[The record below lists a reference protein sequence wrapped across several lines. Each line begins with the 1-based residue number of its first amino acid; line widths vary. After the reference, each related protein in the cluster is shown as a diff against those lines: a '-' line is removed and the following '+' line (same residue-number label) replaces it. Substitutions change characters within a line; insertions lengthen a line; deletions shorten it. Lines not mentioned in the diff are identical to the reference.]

1 MQARWYPS
9 VNAVL
14 IDRYIVRGFVLTFV
28 FSCVALCSIFVI
40 VDMIESLDDFLDHK
54 APFFVV
60 VEFYGVFL
68 PAMLKLLIPIGLL
81 LAALFSVGRHAS
93 ANEITAMRSGG
104 QSLVRFMLPLLLL
117 GLVSSV
123 LQIRFNGWV
132 VPAANARKFAI
143 ERTYLGRS
151 PDGPSLMNLAFR
163 ETPLQNVI
171 IMEYDTARRVARR
184 VAIEEFSSEE
194 HPRLIRRV
202 DAGEMRL
209 DSTTNSWIIARG
221 TERRFATDTIHVRT
235 LTDYVV
241 PFSVQHAQIVRLQRN
256 PDEFTFEDRA
266 DYIATLRKGGKD
278 TRRHEIALAAEWAFP
293 WANVIVVLLA
303 VPFASVRRR
312 AGVAVNIV
320 MAMGLCFVYI
330 ASTKIGQAIGV
341 ETSLPVDVVA
351 WAPNVLFLVAGI
363 VITLR
368 TRT

>member
-1 MQARWYPS
+1 M
-9 VNAVL
+9 L

-54 APFFVV
+54 APFLVV
-60 VEFYGVFL
+60 VEFYAVFL
-68 PAMLKLLIPIGLL
+68 PGMLKLLIPVGLL
-81 LAALFSVGRHAS
+81 LAALFSVGKLAG

-104 QSLVRFMLPLLLL
+104 QSLVRFMIPLLLL
-117 GLVSSV
+117 GVICSV

-163 ETPLQNVI
+163 ETPTQNVML
-171 IMEYDTARRVARR
+171 MEYDTLRRVARR
-184 VAIEEFSSEE
+184 VAIEEFSDVQR
-194 HPRLIRRV
+194 PRLVRRI
-202 DAGEMRL
+202 DAAEMRF
-209 DSTTNSWIIARG
+209 DSASQRWLIDQG
-221 TERRFATDTIHVRT
+221 TERSFDGGDVVVRT
-235 LTDYVV
+235 VTNYRV
-241 PFSVQHAQIVRLQRN
+241 PFSVRHAQIVRLQRN
-256 PDEFTFEDRA
+256 PDEFTFEERA
-266 DYIATLRKGGKD
+266 DHIATLRKGGKD
-278 TRRHEIALAAEWAFP
+278 TRRQEVALASEWAFP
-293 WANVIVVLLA
+293 WANAVVVLLA

-330 ASTKIGQAIGV
+330 ASAKIGQAIGV
-341 ETSLPVDVVA
+341 ETTLPVDVVA
-351 WAPNVLFLVAGI
+351 WAPNVLFLLAGM